1 MSPLADE
8 RDFLLRS
15 LADLEAERAA
25 GAIDDETYDT
35 LHADYTARAAAVL
48 RAIERG
54 DERAPTAEADARAG
68 RLRIGVWIGVVAFA
82 VFAAVSLSFAMGA
95 RLPGQ
100 FVTGR
105 APGGATGAAGAT
117 GRAIAVLEARVRAAP
132 EDPEAVKALARA
144 YLAQQEYARALEQF
158 VTLTRLTPDDPEP
171 FAYSGW
177 IARLAGLP
185 DEGLPRIEQ
194 AIAIDASY
202 PDARFFRGV
211 ILLRDRND
219 PAAAIPEFQLYLAAE
234 PDGPQS
240 DAVRGLLAQATAAVS
255 GGVPST
261 TRP

>member
-1 MSPLADE
+1 MNPLGEE

-15 LADLEAERAA
+15 IEDLEAERAA
-25 GAIDDETYDT
+25 GAIDEETYAT

-54 DERAPTAEADARAG
+54 DVRAATAESDARAG
-68 RLRIGVWIGVVAFA
+68 RLRIGVWVGVVAFA
-82 VFAAVSLSFAMGA
+82 VVAAVSLSFALGA

-105 APGGATGAAGAT
+105 APGGPSGMAGTT
-117 GRAIAVLEARVRAAP
+117 GRAVAVLEARVRANP
-132 EDPEAVKALARA
+132 EDPRAVKDLARA
-144 YLAQQEYARALEQF
+144 YLAQQEYAKSLEQF

-185 DEGLPRIEQ
+185 DEGMPRIEQ
-194 AIAIDASY
+194 AIAIDPEY
-202 PDARFFRGV
+202 PDAHFFRGV
-211 ILLRDRND
+211 IFLRDRND

-240 DAVRGLLAQATAAVS
+240 DAVRQLLAQATAAVA
-255 GGVPST
+255 GDVPSS